1 VDGGAMTAI
10 LITDWVVR
18 VSSDGQIPFYGFRFA
33 LRLASKIKGPSLQ
46 ARIKKFQPT
55 ADLDAIAALTAAGY
69 LEEIDSGALPQ
80 QRKERLFKI
89 TFPKV
94 ITA

>member
-1 VDGGAMTAI
+1 MTAG

-18 VSSDGQIPFYGFRFA
+18 VSSDGQIPFYGFRFG

-46 ARIKKFQPT
+46 ARIKKFQTT
-55 ADLDAIAALTAAGY
+55 ADADAIIALAAAGY
-69 LEEIDSGALPQ
+69 LEELESGDLPQ

-89 TFPKV
+89 TFPEV
-94 ITA
+94 TIA